1 MNKKS
6 KAQTILEYASK
17 ISKVHKY
24 FPKDAIISLMRSKG
38 EFSISAGYIAVVLRK
53 NGYRWHRELN
63 SWSK

>member
-6 KAQTILEYASK
+6 KAQVILEYASK

-24 FPKDAIISLMRSKG
+24 FPKDAILDLLRSKG
-38 EFSISAGYIAVVLRK
+38 DFSISSGYIAAVLRK
-53 NGYRWHRELN
+53 NGYTWHRELN

>member
-1 MNKKS
+1 MKS

-17 ISKVHKY
+17 IAKVHKY

-38 EFSISAGYIAVVLRK
+38 MFNISDGYVQTVLRK
-53 NGYRWHRELN
+53 NGYKWHRELN

>member
-6 KAQTILEYASK
+6 KAQVILEYASK
-17 ISKVHKY
+17 INKVHKY

-38 EFSISAGYIAVVLRK
+38 IFDISDGYITVTLKK
-53 NGYRWHRELN
+53 NGYKWHRELN

>member
-1 MNKKS
+1 MKN
-6 KAQTILEYASK
+6 KAQIILEYASK

-38 EFSISAGYIAVVLRK
+38 LFNISDGYIQVTLRK
-53 NGYRWHRELN
+53 NGYTWHRELN